1 MQATNQLPRYR
12 WVIMTISWV
21 VYLTYNLERLSI
33 GPLAPFLKESL
44 QITNTQVGLLA
55 TANTILFAL
64 VLLAVGWLVD
74 RFGVKPVLLA
84 GSFFGGIIVCLVFL
98 FPSYHGLLIILTLA
112 GIGYGCIFPAVSK
125 ALLIWFPAGERAT
138 VMGFNQAAVN
148 VGGMVVALL
157 LPAIALAWS
166 WQAGYL
172 VVGITMIV
180 IGLVFAVLYRDPPG
194 AVKKTDGAN
203 ASRSSNGAWRT
214 LLKSRDLWIIAVA
227 GYFLSVVEF
236 SAITNIVLYLNEGLG
251 FSLLAAGGLLAITQ
265 AAGGIGKP
273 FVGII
278 SDRWFGHRRKPMFL
292 KMAAVSGVAC
302 LVLGSGF
309 TAGNWLVYVMMILLG
324 ATALGFGG
332 IFITML
338 GEMAGPEA
346 AGFASG
352 FLGTIM
358 ALGGLSGPPVYGFIV
373 DATGSFEAAWLLM
386 GACAVVCVVLLLF
399 LREKKSRL

>member
-12 WVIMTISWV
+12 WVIMVISWV
-21 VYLTYNLERLSI
+21 VYLTYNLERMSI
-33 GPLAPFLKESL
+33 GPLAPFFKESL
-44 QITNTQVGLLA
+44 HITNTQVGLLA

-74 RFGVKPVLLA
+74 RFGVRPVLLA
-84 GSFFGGIIVCLVFL
+84 GSLFGGIIVCLVFL
-98 FPSYHGLLIILTLA
+98 FPSYQGLLIILTVA

-125 ALLIWFPAGERAT
+125 ALLTWFPAKERAT

-148 VGGMVVALL
+148 VGGMVVALM

-172 VVGITMIV
+172 VIGISMVV
-180 IGLVFAVLYRDPPG
+180 IGLVFAGLYRDPPKAINNPAG
-194 AVKKTDGAN
+194 SRTKTTGG
-203 ASRSSNGAWRT
+203 SAWRN
-214 LLKSRDLWIIAVA
+214 LLKSRDLWIIAIA

-273 FVGII
+273 FAGII

-292 KMAAVSGVAC
+292 IMAAVSGVVC
-302 LVLGSGF
+302 FILGSGF
-309 TAGNWLVYVMMILLG
+309 VSANWLVYLMMVLLG

-346 AGFASG
+346 TGFASG

-358 ALGGLSGPPVYGFIV
+358 ALGGLSGPPVFGIVV
-373 DATGSFEAAWLLM
+373 DAAGSFGTAWLVM
-386 GACAVVCVVLLLF
+386 GGCAAVCVILLLF
-399 LREKKSRL
+399 VREKKSKL